1 MKTTIII
8 AAATAVA
15 GGLTW
20 LFATKKGK
28 DVRRAIADQTSML
41 ADTAK
46 KTFRQEME
54 KQQNQSID
62 STAYANV

>member
-28 DVRRAIADQTSML
+28 DVRSMIADQSGKL
-41 ADTAK
+41 ADTVK
-46 KTFRQEME
+46 QTFKREME
-54 KQQNQSID
+54 KQQNMAVD
-62 STAYANV
+62 STAYANA

>member
-15 GGLTW
+15 GGITW

-28 DVRRAIADQTSML
+28 DVRQAIVDQSGKL
-41 ADTAK
+41 ADTVK
-46 KTFRQEME
+46 KTFQQEME
-54 KQQNQSID
+54 KQQNLQGN
-62 STAYANV
+62 STAYANA

>member
-15 GGLTW
+15 GGITW
-20 LFATKKGK
+20 LFTTEKGK
-28 DVRRAIADQTSML
+28 SVRQAIASQTGKL

-46 KTFRQEME
+46 KTFKEEME
-54 KQQNQSID
+54 KQQNAAVN
-62 STAYANV
+62 STAYANA

>member
-20 LFATKKGK
+20 LFVTKKGK
-28 DVRRAIADQTSML
+28 DVRHMIAEQSGKL

-54 KQQNQSID
+54 KQQNAAVN

>member
-15 GGLTW
+15 GGITW

-28 DVRRAIADQTSML
+28 DIRQKIVDQSGKL
-41 ADTAK
+41 ADTVK
-46 KTFRQEME
+46 QTFQQEVE
-54 KQQNQSID
+54 KQQNQQGN
-62 STAYANV
+62 STAYANA